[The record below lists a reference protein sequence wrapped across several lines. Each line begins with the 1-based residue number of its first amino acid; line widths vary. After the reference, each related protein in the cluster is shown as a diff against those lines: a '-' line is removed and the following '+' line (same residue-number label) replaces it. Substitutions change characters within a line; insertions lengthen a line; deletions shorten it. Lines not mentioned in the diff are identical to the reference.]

1 MSILADQMFKY
12 VSTRLLADRAGL
24 VAGDVL
30 CEDLDAA
37 LQLVLAAHGQTP
49 SQKLSSPVQ

>member
-49 SQKLSSPVQ
+49 SQKPA